1 VSSAKTET
9 IVSRKTDPNVLIP
22 TAVRRQAE
30 AADAAF
36 KAMKGELP
44 TPTPE
49 SPPSDNASVANDN
62 APAPTEPVTP
72 EVTPAPES
80 DPAPTP
86 DVNWEHR
93 YKSMEGRYKR
103 AEQDIRALSDQIAS
117 MQSLIGTLQARATVE
132 PTPQELRAESL
143 LTPEEVNEYG
153 AEFLGVVA
161 KKAKEE
167 LSPEVAAL
175 KKQIA
180 MLEQRLE
187 GTVTSNTARAR
198 RDLESTLDREVPSWR
213 EINVAPEF
221 HSWLALPDVFSGAIR
236 HELLTA
242 AYEQN
247 NTPRVLAF
255 FRGFL
260 AEEAALA
267 PAPKGEPAPVG
278 ATPDKIP
285 LETLAAP
292 GRAKTAAAPG
302 APAEKP
308 TFTRAQ
314 ISQFYADS
322 AAGKYRGRE
331 AEKNRIEAQIFEAER
346 EGRIR

>member
-1 VSSAKTET
+1 MPKRA
-9 IVSRKTDPNVLIP
+9 DPNVVIP
-22 TAVRRQAE
+22 AAVRRNAE
-30 AADAAF
+30 AAEAAF
-36 KAMKGELP
+36 RAMKGEAP
-44 TPTPE
+44 APAEP
-49 SPPSDNASVANDN
+49 VANDN
-62 APAPTEPVTP
+62 QPVANDKQPAPVAPVTPEVTP
-72 EVTPAPES
+72 EVTPAPTPTPES
-80 DPAPTP
+80 TPAPQE
-86 DVNWEHR
+86 VNWEHR

-103 AEQDIRALSDQIAS
+103 AESDIRALSDQIAS
-117 MQSLIGTLQARATVE
+117 MQSLISNLQAREPEAT
-132 PTPQELRAESL
+132 PTELRPESF

-180 MLEQRLE
+180 TLEKRFE
-187 GTVTSNTARAR
+187 VTASSNVARAR
-198 RDLESTLDREVPSWR
+198 HDLEATLDQQVPNWR
-213 EINVAPEF
+213 DINVAPEF
-221 HSWLALPDVFSGAIR
+221 HSWLALPDLFSGAIR
-236 HELLTA
+236 HELLRA

-255 FRGFL
+255 FKGFL
-260 AEEAALA
+260 SEEAALA
-267 PAPKGEPAPVG
+267 PANEADLDHG
-278 ATPDKIP
+278 ATPDRIQ

-292 GRAKTAAAPG
+292 GRAKTAAASN

-322 AAGKYRGRE
+322 ASGKYRGRE

>member
-1 VSSAKTET
+1 VS
-9 IVSRKTDPNVLIP
+9 KTDPNVNIP
-22 TAVRRQAE
+22 AAVRRQAE
-30 AADAAF
+30 AAEARF
-36 KAMKGELP
+36 KAMKGEP
-44 TPTPE
+44 AAPVEP
-49 SPPSDNASVANDN
+49 VANDN
-62 APAPTEPVTP
+62 TPVANDNTPAPAAPVTP
-72 EVTPAPES
+72 EVTPPPAAAAPVS
-80 DPAPTP
+80 Q

-103 AEQDIRALSDQIAS
+103 AEQDIRALSDQLAS
-117 MQSLIGTLQARATVE
+117 MQSLVGTLQARSPAE
-132 PTPQELRAESL
+132 PTPAELRAESL

-153 AEFLGVVA
+153 EEFLGVVA

-167 LSPEVAAL
+167 LSPEVTEL
-175 KKQIA
+175 KKKLA
-180 MLEQRLE
+180 TLEKRLE
-187 GTVTSNTARAR
+187 GTVTSTETRAKH
-198 RDLESTLDREVPSWR
+198 DLESTLDRDVPNWR

-221 HSWLALPDVFSGAIR
+221 HSWLALPDLFSGAIR
-236 HELLTA
+236 HELLKA

-255 FRGFL
+255 FKGFL
-260 AEEAALA
+260 SEEAALA
-267 PAPKGEPAPVG
+267 PKIQGEPDQG

-285 LETLAAP
+285 LESLAAP
-292 GRAKTAAAPG
+292 GRAKTAAATG

-314 ISQFYADS
+314 IAKFYADA

-331 AEKNRIEAQIFEAER
+331 AERNRIEAQIFDAER